1 MAKNKYSNKFD
12 TLISV
17 ADKGLLA
24 DYLSSRDNITL
35 DPNKEITQDYAHELL
50 DGLATDDERLDITE
64 EVEFM
69 QDLASEFFQQ
79 TREYI
84 LEDSKY
90 NVAWTKDDSNETVV
104 LRIFLKHENAYN
116 LIYDLFMCD
125 KFWAK
130 LHHYT
135 LESDQVKFDQEQIEA
150 FKNDLQK
157 YLTDQK
163 KDSDC
168 DVRERVYKDRNY
180 ILVLR
185 GDEQKT
191 VTVLKDGKK
200 KHRVFRPAKE
210 DMIVYDKE
218 HSVIG
223 MTPSIGGMK
232 NKLFY
237 ANAFNKH
244 ILGGKDEIGKEFF
257 SADNYLV
264 NLKPLL
270 TKEFYERT
278 NDVSEIRLVSLFA
291 VKDTTPVTDIVLKS
305 SDVLKSIEVLG
316 YSIAD
321 TEIVSAKLELKIEG
335 QKRPVP
341 VRLTQRSTGQLN
353 KTKEREIVE
362 SFLRTKKVISF

>member
-1 MAKNKYSNKFD
+1 ELTTEY
-12 TLISV
+12 V
-17 ADKGLLA
+17 
-24 DYLSSRDNITL
+24 
-35 DPNKEITQDYAHELL
+35 HELL
-50 DGLATDDERLDITE
+50 DGLASDDDRLDITE
-64 EVEFM
+64 EVECM
-69 QDLASEFFQQ
+69 QDLASEFFEQ

-84 LEDSKY
+84 LEDDKY
-90 NVAWTKDDSNETVV
+90 NVEWTQDEANETVI
-104 LRIFLKHENAYN
+104 LRIFLKHPRAYN
-116 LIYDLFMCD
+116 LIYDLFLCD

-135 LESDQVKFDQEQIEA
+135 LESEQVEFGTDQISA
-150 FKNDLQK
+150 FKSDLK
-157 YLTDQK
+157 TYLTDQK
-163 KDSDC
+163 KNNDC
-168 DVRERVYKDRNY
+168 EVRERIYKDRNY

-200 KHRVFRPAKE
+200 RHRVFRPAKE

-232 NKLFY
+232 NRLFY

-264 NLKPLL
+264 NLKPLF

-278 NDVSEIRLVSLFA
+278 DDVSEIRLVYLFA
-291 VKDTTPVTDIVLKS
+291 VKDTTPTTDVVLKS
-305 SDVLKSIEVLG
+305 SDVLKSIDSLG
-316 YSIAD
+316 YNIAD
-321 TEIVSAKLELKIEG
+321 TEIVSAKLELRLEG
-335 QKRPVP
+335 QKRAVP

-353 KTKEREIVE
+353 KTKEREVVE
-362 SFLRTKKVISF
+362 SFLRTKKIISF

>member
-1 MAKNKYSNKFD
+1 MAKKSYTNKFD
-12 TLISV
+12 TVIEV

-24 DYLSSRDNITL
+24 EYLSGKGITL
-35 DPNKEITQDYAHELL
+35 DGNKEISQEYVHELL

-64 EVEFM
+64 EVECI
-69 QDLASEFFQQ
+69 QDLASEFFEQ
-79 TREYI
+79 TREFI
-84 LEDSKY
+84 LEDTKY
-90 NVAWTKDDSNETVV
+90 NVEWTKDESSETII
-104 LRIFLKHENAYN
+104 LRILLKHENAYK
-116 LIYDLFMCD
+116 LIYDLFLCE

-135 LESDQVKFDQEQIEA
+135 LESDQVKFNKDQIEA
-150 FKNDLQK
+150 FKSDLKK

-163 KDSDC
+163 KDDDC

-218 HSVIG
+218 HSVVG
-223 MTPSIGGMK
+223 MTPSIGGNK

-237 ANAFNKH
+237 VNAFNKH

-278 NDVSEIRLVSLFA
+278 TDVSEIRLVYLFA
-291 VKDTTPVTDIVLKS
+291 VKDTTPETDIVLKS
-305 SDVLKSIEVLG
+305 SDVLKSIDALG
-316 YSIAD
+316 YNIAD
-321 TEIVSAKLELKIEG
+321 TEIVSAKLELKLEG
-335 QKRPVP
+335 QKRTVP

-353 KTKEREIVE
+353 KTKEREVVE
-362 SFLRTKKVISF
+362 SFLRTKKIISF